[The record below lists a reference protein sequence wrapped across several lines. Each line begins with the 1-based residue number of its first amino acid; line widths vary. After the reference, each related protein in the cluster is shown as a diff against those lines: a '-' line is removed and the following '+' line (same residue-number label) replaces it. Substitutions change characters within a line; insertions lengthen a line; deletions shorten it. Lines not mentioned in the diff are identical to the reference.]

1 MQCASYILNAKVG
14 CFRSSLHGINTLKF
28 VRFESNA
35 ARSLYNCKT
44 YRSLSLV
51 QEHVAK
57 GGVHSI
63 NCEVIN
69 SVLLN
74 QKVAISPKELDE
86 LLRLPSVKFD
96 LPITDETQPS
106 LQALIVKPHSK
117 RSNTG
122 VYVFTHKP
130 TGNKYVGSSNDLEDL
145 LFANKNYGLLIPLIC
160 K

>member
-14 CFRSSLHGINTLKF
+14 CFRPRLHGINALKF
-28 VRFESNA
+28 VGFESNA
-35 ARSLYNCKT
+35 ARSLYPGGKT
-44 YRSLSLV
+44 YRSPLSLV
-51 QEHVAK
+51 QEHIAK
-57 GGVHSI
+57 GGVHPI
-63 NCEVIN
+63 NSEVIN

-74 QKVAISPKELDE
+74 QKVAISQKELDE

-96 LPITDETQPS
+96 LPITDETHPS
-106 LQALIVKPHSK
+106 LLALIVKPHSK

-130 TGNKYVGSSNDLEDL
+130 TGNKYVGSSNDLARRFKQYF
-145 LFANKNYGLLIPLIC
+145 FAPLRTEH